1 MRLGELTWPDS
12 KILQDYRK
20 VIMRTSVHIDP
31 KSFQFLLPGHKAD
44 RFFEG
49 NIVLIQSTDLEDDAK
64 GPFIKYLSLRDRSFP
79 LRPELWLT
87 ENGVIPTRS
96 WFLHFL
102 RRHLSD
108 NVGGQSLRAGGA
120 TALAEAGI
128 PPHMVQAI
136 GRWSSEAFQI
146 YIRRHPVI
154 LTALLYGPPS
164 QIPR

>member
-1 MRLGELTWPDS
+1 
-12 KILQDYRK
+12 
-20 VIMRTSVHIDP
+20 
-31 KSFQFLLPGHKAD
+31 
-44 RFFEG
+44 
-49 NIVLIQSTDLEDDAK
+49 
-64 GPFIKYLSLRDRSFP
+64 LSLRDRSFP